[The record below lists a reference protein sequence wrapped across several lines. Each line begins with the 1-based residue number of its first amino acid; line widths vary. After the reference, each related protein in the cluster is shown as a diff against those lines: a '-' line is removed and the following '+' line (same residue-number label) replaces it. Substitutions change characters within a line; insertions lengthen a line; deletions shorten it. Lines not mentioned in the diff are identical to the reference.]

1 MSPSGGSGQQPA
13 TPRTRSELELR
24 IGSAFVLAAAALA
37 ATWAGGALFTT
48 LLVAAALAMA
58 AEWLLMVRAEPR
70 LLLIGTASIGLLA
83 LTAARNADVGPG
95 VSTALAVGIALL
107 VAGLARGMEVRL
119 WAAAGF
125 AYAAIVAIVPP
136 MVRDDPA
143 LGLVAVLW
151 MFAVVWATDIAAYFA
166 GRRFGGPK
174 LWPSISPKKT
184 WSGFIAGLA
193 AAVLAGSLVVTLAAR
208 LGSAPAFDLAT
219 TALASALGSFASQL
233 GDLAESAMKRHF
245 GVKDSGRLIPGHG
258 GVMDRLDG
266 FVALTLLMGLALAG
280 SRLVVR

>member
-1 MSPSGGSGQQPA
+1 MSPLRGDGQGPWIA
-13 TPRTRSELELR
+13 RTCSELELR
-24 IGSAFVLAAAALA
+24 VGSAFVLAAAALT

-48 LLVAAALAMA
+48 LLLAAALAMA

-83 LTAARNADVGPG
+83 LTAARNSDVGPL

-107 VAGLARGMEVRL
+107 LAGLARGMEVRL

-136 MVRDDPA
+136 IVRDDPA

-151 MFAVVWATDIAAYFA
+151 MFAVVWGTDIAAYFA

-174 LWPSISPKKT
+174 LWPSVSPKKT
-184 WSGFIAGLA
+184 WSGFIAGVG
-193 AAVLAGSLVVTLAAR
+193 AAVLAGCLVITLAAR
-208 LGSAPAFDLAT
+208 LGASHSFDLAT
-219 TALASALGSFASQL
+219 TAAASALGSLASQI

-266 FVALTLLMGLALAG
+266 FVALALLMGLALAG
-280 SRLVVR
+280 LRLAAR